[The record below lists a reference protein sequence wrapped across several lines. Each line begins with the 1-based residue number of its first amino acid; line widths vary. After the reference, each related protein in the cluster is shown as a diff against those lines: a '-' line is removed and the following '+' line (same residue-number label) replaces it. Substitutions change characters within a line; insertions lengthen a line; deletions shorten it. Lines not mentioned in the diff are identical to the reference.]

1 MDALNN
7 LLQSGLDVLINLG
20 TAALMPVMV
29 GAFLVAVIL
38 KGLVHYTV
46 HRHGWFAKEFEKR
59 ASQFLEDLG
68 PHKPISFFRTVKKLL
83 EKTFYE
89 AFEVRSI
96 MKRRDPD
103 ILASKTDRVFLVQ
116 QGCAWFVHDLQ
127 KSLAH
132 LKYDRVETQ
141 AKMLQLTRSS
151 FQRNPAFNKVLGI
164 IPAGSLND
172 VLNAMP
178 QILVISGIFGTFLG
192 IMKALPELGGMDI
205 ANPEQTKLV
214 MDHFLLRL
222 AFSMN
227 TSILGIALS
236 VCMTFLNTWM
246 NADKVFTQTVERFES
261 VLDLI
266 WHRSQDNDLPEQ
278 WNKFDEN
285 RDPMEVLA
293 EKSIYR
299 TLHLDPEI
307 QPSKSGNK
315 AS

>member
-1 MDALNN
+1 MDALNKFMN
-7 LLQSGLDVLINLG
+7 SGLEVLINVA
-20 TAALMPVMV
+20 TDILMPVML
-29 GAFLVAVIL
+29 GAFLVAIAL
-38 KGLVHYTV
+38 KVLVHYTV
-46 HRHGWFAKEFEKR
+46 YRHAWFAKEFEKR
-59 ASQFLEDLG
+59 ASKFLNDLG

-151 FQRNPAFNKVLGI
+151 FQRNPAFNKVFGI
-164 IPAGSLND
+164 LPAGSVNDILNT
-172 VLNAMP
+172 MP
-178 QILVISGIFGTFLG
+178 QIFVISGIFGTFLG

-214 MDHFLLRL
+214 MDTFLLRL

-236 VCMTFLNTWM
+236 VCMTFLNTTL
-246 NADKVFTQTVERFES
+246 NPQKVFSETVDRLETE
-261 VLDLI
+261 LI
-266 WHRSQDNDLPEQ
+266 LKGP
-278 WNKFDEN
+278 F
-285 RDPMEVLA
+285 L
-293 EKSIYR
+293 
-299 TLHLDPEI
+299 
-307 QPSKSGNK
+307 
-315 AS
+315 